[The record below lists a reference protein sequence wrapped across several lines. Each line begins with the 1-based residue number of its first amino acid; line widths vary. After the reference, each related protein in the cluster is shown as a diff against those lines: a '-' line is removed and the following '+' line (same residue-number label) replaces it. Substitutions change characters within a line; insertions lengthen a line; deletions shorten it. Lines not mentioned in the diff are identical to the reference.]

1 MSLKVVGAGLGRTGT
16 HSLKLALEQ
25 LLGAPCYH
33 MLEVLSH
40 PEYVQYWR
48 DAIDGKPVDW
58 SVVMNGYAA
67 CVDWPAAAYWEE
79 IAAVNPDAIVL
90 LSTRSSTDA
99 WYKSAHDTIFDIS
112 ARDLPPDPNMAEI
125 AKMPKEMLAKK
136 FTPDWR
142 DADAAKK
149 AYDAHNAHVRASVPA
164 DRLVDWQ
171 PGDGWGSICDALG
184 LPVPSEPFPHV
195 NTTNEFRLMLGLD
208 DEN

>member
-1 MSLKVVGAGLGRTGT
+1 MALRVVGAGLGRTGT

-48 DAIDGKPVDW
+48 DAVGGKAVDW
-58 SVVMNGYAA
+58 SVLMNGYSA

-149 AYDAHNAHVRASVPA
+149 
-164 DRLVDWQ
+164 
-171 PGDGWGSICDALG
+171 
-184 LPVPSEPFPHV
+184 
-195 NTTNEFRLMLGLD
+195 
-208 DEN
+208 